1 VFLQIVQ
8 SLCNFS
14 DMEDVLTEMV
24 KAIKNTR
31 TAPDQIDLPLFHP
44 DGDDASS
51 WLRKVE
57 EVKDEFSWSDL
68 QILVR
73 VGRFLTGESKLW
85 FDNNWSPTTRNWA
98 TFKRE
103 FLESFLRKRYSVNC
117 CMRRRFVVV
126 QILIRTVPMCIKN
139 WQCSKI

>member
-1 VFLQIVQ
+1 VLSSNTTFCKSYYQKWDCACVVEGGFVFLQIVQ

-73 VGRFLTGESKLW
+73 VGRFLTDDDLPSGSWIALLVSFESEAPVSLAVLA
-85 FDNNWSPTTRNWA
+85 TR
-98 TFKRE
+98 
-103 FLESFLRKRYSVNC
+103 
-117 CMRRRFVVV
+117 
-126 QILIRTVPMCIKN
+126 ICI
-139 WQCSKI
+139 

>member
-1 VFLQIVQ
+1 
-8 SLCNFS
+8 
-14 DMEDVLTEMV
+14 MEDVLTEMV

-73 VGRFLTGESKLW
+73 VGRFLTDDDLPSGSWIALLVSFESEAPVSLAVLDTSLANELAW
-85 FDNNWSPTTRNWA
+85 DTQPLIVLFLVLC
-98 TFKRE
+98 FK
-103 FLESFLRKRYSVNC
+103 F
-117 CMRRRFVVV
+117 
-126 QILIRTVPMCIKN
+126 
-139 WQCSKI
+139 